1 MIPEIA
7 IDPFEIREYDL
18 STLGIEGELV
28 FEENKTYIQAQGD
41 IYPIYSIGSFKI
53 NGGQYILTNG
63 EEEDYS
69 ELVLSQDQFEAVR
82 ELFANS

>member
-18 STLGIEGELV
+18 TPLGIEGELV
-28 FEENKTYIQAQGD
+28 FEENQTYIQAQGD
-41 IYPIYSIGSFKI
+41 IYPIYSIGSFKVS
-53 NGGQYILTNG
+53 GSDYILGNG

-69 ELVLSQDQFEAVR
+69 EIILTKEQFEAVR